1 MSLLPKKPVMEQEF
15 IKTAAHVNYA
25 TVGRK
30 LTESVR
36 EYKTAAVVTPL
47 LVLGEVVFE
56 VMIPLYTADLI
67 DAIKSGADLSQ
78 ILSTGGRARAHGARL
93 ARLRR
98 RCRPHV
104 REGLDRLREEPPQ
117 GHVL

>member
-1 MSLLPKKPVMEQEF
+1 MSLLPKKPSIDQEF
-15 IKTAAHVNYA
+15 VKTASHVGYA

-30 LTESVR
+30 LVGSVR
-36 EYKTAAVVTPL
+36 EYRAATIATPL

-67 DAIKSGADLSQ
+67 DAIKSGANLSQ

-93 ARLRR
+93 ARLWRR
-98 RCRPHV
+98 GRPHV